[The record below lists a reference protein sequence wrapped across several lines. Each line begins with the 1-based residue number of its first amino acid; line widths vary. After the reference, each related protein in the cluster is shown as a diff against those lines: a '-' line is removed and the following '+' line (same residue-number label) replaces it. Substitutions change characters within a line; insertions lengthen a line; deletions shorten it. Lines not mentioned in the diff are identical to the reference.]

1 VSLPSYLVLIILIAI
16 EVLIGGEIARA
27 DSPHS
32 GDGGE
37 LRLSLGETHKAWLTP
52 SLGITRSDF
61 SYGGTSQDPAHETSS
76 GLELGIRLL
85 SGSNHGQT
93 FLVGL
98 DLRQVI
104 AQIDSRSQFFSLL
117 EDFETRL
124 GVRAEWR
131 PDWRLQPAFGGAWFF
146 GDTIVMHQRDMQF
159 NGNSFAIL
167 SSAQVHAVRVFI
179 DIRFGTYQEG
189 PGFIFLPRHP
199 GSQNFDSQ
207 SVTIGAELPFEVS
220 MDGLVNGS

>member
-1 VSLPSYLVLIILIAI
+1 VSALSRLGLITLVAI
-16 EVLIGGEIARA
+16 EIVSGGGIARA

-37 LRLSLGETHKAWLTP
+37 LRLSLGEAHKAWLTP
-52 SLGITRSDF
+52 SIGIIRSDF

-76 GLELGIRLL
+76 GFELGVRLL
-85 SGSNHGQT
+85 SGSNRGQT

-104 AQIDSRSQFFSLL
+104 AQIDSRSQFFSLV

-146 GDTIVMHQRDMQF
+146 GDTIVMRQRDMQF

-167 SSAQVHAVRVFI
+167 TSVQVHALRIFV
-179 DIRFGTYQEG
+179 DMRFGTYQEG

-199 GSQNFDSQ
+199 GSQSFSSQ
-207 SVTIGAELPFEVS
+207 SVTIGVELPFEVS

>member
-1 VSLPSYLVLIILIAI
+1 MSLPFYLFIIILIAI
-16 EVLIGGEIARA
+16 EFFSGGETARA

-32 GDGGE
+32 SDGGE
-37 LRLSLGETHKAWLTP
+37 LRLSLGEAHKAWLTP
-52 SLGITRSDF
+52 SVGITRSDF
-61 SYGGTSQDPAHETSS
+61 TYGGTSQAPAHETSS
-76 GLELGIRLL
+76 GLELGVRLL

-104 AQIDSRSQFFSLL
+104 AQIDSRSQFLSLV

-124 GVRAEWR
+124 GVRAECR

-146 GDTIVMHQRDMQF
+146 GDTIVMRQRDMQF

-167 SSAQVHAVRVFI
+167 SSVHVRALRIFADV
-179 DIRFGTYQEG
+179 RFGTYQEG

-199 GSQNFDSQ
+199 GSQSFDSQ
-207 SVTIGAELPFEVS
+207 SVTIGVELPFEVS